1 MSPSTKIPISSETY
15 PYPETNN
22 SSTTSSNDQQARKGS
37 VESLASLQSYES
49 QVSVESSESQ
59 HSHDNSSSKPIP
71 STRIR
76 RGGGASSSSGVEY
89 QGNVQ
94 TTTTTT
100 SRLSSTSR
108 RTDSSST
115 GFSDGETDAE
125 TPSTVHSA
133 PPCFNASMASFSSP
147 RDIKYHQT
155 SVNLIHSP
163 NSDIWRKRQDFNAS
177 EYPLQVP
184 QKPSITRS
192 PNVSGQHRNLSES
205 LLEQERMSRLER
217 LTNKAVMNATM
228 AKIDSPTKREQRRA
242 SDVES
247 PSTVII
253 TNRRDQ
259 IYGKDPKD
267 YVYLRRQNSEGDAT
281 LSENISSVIA
291 VSKEGFGPQK
301 DKAEPDVPVRIY
313 NLH

>member
-1 MSPSTKIPISSETY
+1 MVLNKRISNELSPSTKIPISSETY

-22 SSTTSSNDQQARKGS
+22 STVTNDQQARKGS
-37 VESLASLQSYES
+37 VESIASLQSYES

-71 STRIR
+71 STRVR
-76 RGGGASSSSGVEY
+76 RGGASSSSGIEY
-89 QGNVQ
+89 QGSVQ
-94 TTTTTT
+94 TNTTT

-125 TPSTVHSA
+125 TPSAVHSA

-155 SVNLIHSP
+155 NVSLTHSP
-163 NSDIWRKRQDFNAS
+163 NSDIWRKRPDLNAS

-192 PNVSGQHRNLSES
+192 PQVSQRHRNFSES
-205 LLEQERMSRLER
+205 LLDQERLRLDR
-217 LTNKAVMNATM
+217 LTNKAVLNASM
-228 AKIDSPTKREQRRA
+228 AKLDSPTRREQRRA
-242 SDVES
+242 SDIENT
-247 PSTVII
+247 STVII
-253 TNRRDQ
+253 TNKRDQ
-259 IYGKDPKD
+259 GYSKESMKD
-267 YVYLRRQNSEGDAT
+267 YSYLRRQNSEGDAT
-281 LSENISSVIA
+281 LSENVSSVIA
-291 VSKEGFGPQK
+291 HNE
-301 DKAEPDVPVRIY
+301 KAEPDVPVSY
-313 NLH
+313 SNT